1 MCIPEVVSGKNVIG
15 VSETGSGKT
24 AVFALPILQKLAVD
38 PYGIYAVILTP
49 TRELAIQIDEQMEAF
64 GSPIH
69 ARVSLVIG
77 GQDFI
82 QQAEELRSRPHVVI
96 ATPGRFLQHLR
107 TADPPVVKRLGFL
120 VLDECDRMLSGTLLN
135 EVKEIAE
142 LIQSRCINKLQY
154 LFMTATFDDTVRH
167 TIQDLGVDV
176 NYEYIPEVT
185 KNTVTTVEGLDE
197 YYLLIPDHIK
207 FVYFVFFMMHSSK
220 SWR

>member
-82 QQAEELRSRPHVVI
+82 QQAEELRNRPHVVI
-96 ATPGRFLQHLR
+96 ATPGRFLEHLK

-120 VLDECDRMLSGTLLN
+120 VLDECDRMLSGTLVK
-135 EVKEIAE
+135 EVKEITE
-142 LIQSRCINKLQY
+142 LIQIRCVNKLQY
-154 LFMTATFDDTVRH
+154 LFMTATFDDTVRRS
-167 TIQDLGVDV
+167 IQDLALSVD
-176 NYEYIPEVT
+176 YEYVPEVS
-185 KNTVTTVEGLDE
+185 KSAITTVEGLEE

-207 FVYFVFFMMHSSK
+207 FVYLVFVMMHSS
-220 SWR
+220 RC